1 MTLLERLNYLEFRL
15 ARFISAFLIFRRN
28 EFGNYW
34 VGLLVL
40 LLVYSVSISSKYSKP
55 NNPMNNPQDS
65 FINNFLKLESA
76 GGILLIFASI
86 IAMVLA
92 NTSLDQYYQLLLSTP
107 VEVRVG
113 GLEIAKPL
121 LLWINDGLMA
131 VFFFLVGLELKRE
144 LLEGELSDKRNIILP
159 GVGAIGGMVI
169 PAAIYLYFNG
179 SDEVAVKGWAI
190 PAATDIA
197 FALGVLTLL
206 GSRVPISIKIF
217 LTSLAIFDD
226 IGAIIIIAIFY
237 TSKISITALVV
248 VAICIP
254 ILAFMNKRNLL
265 SKSPY
270 ILIGIIMWI
279 ATLKSGVHATLA
291 GVILAMFIPLR
302 SNTDPNVSPLKS
314 MEHDLHS
321 VVAFFVLP
329 IFAFANAGISLS
341 NVGIDQLFHS
351 VPVGIALGLFVGKQ
365 VGIFGICWL
374 FIKLKLAQ
382 LPPGMNWG
390 ALYGTSALCGIGF
403 TMSLFVGSL
412 AFEETGVNLL
422 FDERLGIIVGS
433 LASGVVGFIIL
444 KMSLKKN

>member
-1 MTLLERLNYLEFRL
+1 
-15 ARFISAFLIFRRN
+15 
-28 EFGNYW
+28 
-34 VGLLVL
+34 
-40 LLVYSVSISSKYSKP
+40 
-55 NNPMNNPQDS
+55 MNNPQDS
-65 FINNFLKLESA
+65 FIDNFLKLESA
-76 GGILLIFASI
+76 GGILLIVASV
-86 IAMVLA
+86 IAMILA
-92 NTSLDQYYQLLLSTP
+92 NTSLEQYYQLLLSTP

-169 PAAIYLYFNG
+169 PAMIYLYFNG

-302 SNTDPNVSPLKS
+302 SNTDPNISPLKS

-329 IFAFANAGISLS
+329 IFAFANAGISFS
-341 NVGIDQLFHS
+341 NVGVDQLFHN

-444 KMSLKKN
+444 NISLKKN